1 MLRKFAISAAFL
13 LAFLIA
19 VVPAARAQDR
29 VDGQIFGFDG
39 NPLVNGTVQLKSL
52 ETGQSFTVKTDK
64 NGKFIQLGVNA
75 GKFEMTILDSTGKV
89 LYKQQIIV
97 KMGEENTQTVNLKD
111 LAAAQAAANPEAEK
125 KQKEAEDKM
134 KDLKVQFDA
143 GRNALNDAIAL
154 KKQISTAPADQKA
167 ALGEKLNAD
176 VQTAL
181 TSFKTAEQDVSE
193 KDVNNQATVLAM
205 LGEAY
210 QMAGQ
215 YPESVD
221 AYQKSLGFKPS
232 ASVYNQLSLSLV
244 NQGASSKDPADLKPR
259 LADAESN
266 CDKAIA
272 LDPALAS
279 MCWKNIGVVLTNTH
293 HQSDA
298 VEPLQKATT
307 ADPKDAQSWFLL
319 GGALTSTMTYKQE
332 GEKEIMV
339 ITPGTAEAY
348 QKCVDTATPG
358 SPFAAYAAQCKASL
372 DELAALGGGVDTN
385 VGKKKKKQ

>member
-1 MLRKFAISAAFL
+1 MLRKVAFCFAFL

-19 VVPAARAQDR
+19 VVPATHAQDR
-29 VDGQIFGFDG
+29 VDGQILGFDG
-39 NPLVNGTVQLKSL
+39 KPLANGTVQLKSVD
-52 ETGQSFTVKTDK
+52 TGQTFSMKTDK
-64 NGKFIQLGVNA
+64 NGKFIQLGVTA
-75 GKFEMTILDSTGKV
+75 GKFDMTILNDKGVVVYKV
-89 LYKQQIIV
+89 PIIV
-97 KMGEENTQTVNLKD
+97 KAGEENSQNINLKE
-111 LAAAQAAANPEAEK
+111 LAAAQAAANPEEEK
-125 KQKEAEDKM
+125 KQQEAENKM
-134 KDLKVQFDA
+134 KDLKAQFDA
-143 GRNALNDAIAL
+143 GRTAINDAVAL
-154 KKQISTAPADQKA
+154 KKQLPSASADQKA
-167 ALGEKLNAD
+167 SLTEKLNAD
-176 VQTAL
+176 VQTAV

-193 KDVNNQATVLAM
+193 KDVNNHSTVLAM
-205 LGEAY
+205 LGESY
-210 QMAGQ
+210 QLAGQ

-221 AYQKSLGFKPS
+221 AYQKSLALKPS

-244 NQGASSKDPADLKPR
+244 NQGAASTDPADLKSK
-259 LADAESN
+259 LADAEAS

-272 LDPALAS
+272 LDATLAS

-293 HQSDA
+293 HQADA
-298 VEPLQKATT
+298 VEPLQKATA

-348 QKCVDTATPG
+348 QKCIDAATPG
-358 SPFAAYAAQCKASL
+358 SPFAAYAAQCKESL